1 MPALVLASSSPYR
14 RALLQKLG
22 LAFTWTSPDIDETPR
37 PGEDARTLTARLAEN
52 KARALAAQHP
62 AALII
67 GSDQVCT
74 HQGLILGKGGNRE
87 GALAQLNL
95 LNGQKVSFLTGL
107 CLLNSA
113 TGQVHTLVDEFKV
126 HFRQLSQAQITCYVD
141 REQPFDCAGSFKS
154 EGLGITLFERLEGD
168 DPNSL
173 VGLPLIRLSE
183 LLRQEGVEVLA
194 PNQN

>member
-22 LAFTWTSPDIDETPR
+22 LPFTCASPDINETPL
-37 PGEDARTLTARLAEN
+37 PGEDAHALTTRLAEQ
-52 KARALAAQHP
+52 KTRALASRYPQ
-62 AALII
+62 ALII

-87 GALAQLNL
+87 GAIKQLML

-107 CLLNSA
+107 CLLNSS
-113 TGQVHTLVDEFKV
+113 TGQSHTLVDTFKV
-126 HFRQLSQAQITCYVD
+126 HFRQLSQAQIDAYVD
-141 REQPFDCAGSFKS
+141 REKPFDCAGSFKS